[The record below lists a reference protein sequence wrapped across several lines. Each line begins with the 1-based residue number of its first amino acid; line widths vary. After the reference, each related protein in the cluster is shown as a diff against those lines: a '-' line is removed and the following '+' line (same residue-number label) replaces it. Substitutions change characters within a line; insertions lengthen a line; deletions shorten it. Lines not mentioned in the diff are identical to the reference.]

1 MSTRE
6 SEPLIS
12 VLMVNRNHEDTV
24 GEAIESVLGQTYA
37 KLRLIVVDDGSTDGS
52 LEVIGRY
59 LKDPRVE
66 LHALRENVHICRA
79 TNFGLEHVTGEWLAR
94 IDSDDVWHPTRLER
108 QLQVLAEHPGQDI
121 CFTWCD
127 WIDEQGR
134 DCRAALGD
142 FARTCDASFATQ
154 REWLR
159 MFYYE
164 GNCLLHS
171 SVLLRTSLMR
181 ETGGFE
187 LSYRMLHDFDYWV
200 RVARRRNLLVIPER
214 LIAMRHFVGEGNQGR
229 HSSEQNDEN
238 DTRSF
243 NEYADIRTHFFDDM
257 PDDVLI
263 DAFGE
268 DFRRADSR
276 TPDELACERAFLLCR
291 PQLTWGGCVPAA
303 GLRALKELFASESTR
318 ALLEE
323 RYGFTVHDLYE
334 LTARHAYFDLP
345 LQRAWMDE
353 REHLHDQIVK
363 RDARIEEL
371 DWRIVDLSRTIGE
384 LRAEADALRAELGER
399 DERIRGMEGSSSWR
413 VTRPLRSLSSALHG
427 GGRARAAEKRAD
439 KSAGAEKD
447 LAPRAAAPVP
457 EHSTVC
463 VHAFLAANLGDD
475 LFVRMLCARYPEA
488 TFQVAATDDYRARL
502 ADVPNLEVHAQAEF
516 GELVRAADA
525 VAHIG
530 GCCFVQHRRDFSQF
544 YETDRYL
551 ADNAR
556 HLVFLGGNFG
566 PYTDEAYLE
575 AYRELFRRY
584 DGVTFRDRYSASLF
598 PGYDNVAYAPDIVF
612 GYPARAAEKRRKVVF
627 APIRMEG
634 REGTFGIAG
643 HAEAYRRA
651 MVGLARELVGRGY
664 EICLVSFC
672 QGQGDEQACS
682 AIAAA
687 LTPREREH
695 VRRVWY
701 QNSVE
706 DVVRE
711 FEDAECVVAT
721 RFHAMVLGFAH
732 GCRVLPVVYDQKTQ
746 KVLEDL
752 AYPLALRLE
761 DLGSADAGALAD
773 ELLSADPLDAAPLA
787 AASAGHFQFLDR
799 VLGR

>member
-52 LEVIGRY
+52 LAVIERY

-79 TNFGLEHVTGEWLAR
+79 TNYGLERVTGEWLAR
-94 IDSDDVWHPTRLER
+94 IDSDDVWRPTRLER

-121 CFTWCD
+121 CFTWAD
-127 WIDEQGR
+127 WIDERGN

-142 FARTCDASFATQ
+142 FARTCDAAFSTQ

-200 RVARRRNLLVIPER
+200 RVAKRHNLLVVPER
-214 LIAMRHFVGEGNQGR
+214 LIAMRHFVGEDNEGR

-243 NEYADIRTHFFDDM
+243 NEYADIRAHFFDGM
-257 PDDVLI
+257 PNDVLI

-276 TPDELACERAFLLCR
+276 SPDELACERAFLLCR

-303 GLRALKELFASESTR
+303 GLRALKELFARERTR

-334 LTARHAYFDLP
+334 LTARHTYFDIP
-345 LQRAWMDE
+345 LQRAWAEE

-371 DWRIVDLSRTIGE
+371 DWRIVDLNRELAE
-384 LRAEADALRAELGER
+384 LRAKKDELEAHIRA
-399 DERIRGMEGSSSWR
+399 MEGSSSWR
-413 VTRPLRSLSSALHG
+413 LTRPLRSLSASLHSSAP
-427 GGRARAAEKRAD
+427 ARAARD
-439 KSAGAEKD
+439 QRAEKGAP
-447 LAPRAAAPVP
+447 LAVGTDHP
-457 EHSTVC
+457 TVC

-475 LFVRMLCARYPEA
+475 LFVRMLCARYPYV
-488 TFQVAATDDYRARL
+488 TFQVAATPDYRERL
-502 ADVPNLEVHAQAEF
+502 ADVANLEVHDQADF
-516 GELVRAADA
+516 PALVRAADA

-530 GCCFVQHRRDFSQF
+530 GCCFVQHGADFSRF
-544 YETDRYL
+544 YETDRFL

-566 PYTDEAYLE
+566 PYTDDSYLA

-584 DGVTFRDRYSASLF
+584 DGLTFRDRYSAGLF
-598 PGYDNVAYAPDIVF
+598 EGYPNVAYAPDIVF
-612 GYPARAAEKRRKVVF
+612 GYPARTAEKRPKAVF

-687 LTPREREH
+687 LTPGEREH

-761 DLGSADAGALAD
+761 DLGSADAGVLAD
-773 ELLSADPLDAAPLA
+773 ELLSTEPLDAAPLA
-787 AASAGHFQFLDR
+787 AASEGHFQFLDR